1 MCAPSIQ
8 PPSLM
13 LSDGA
18 SIAVSAGA
26 LPVSLTTTNTVVES
40 TSSTKRAVNELEPDE
55 SELKPTALSV
65 ASTTITAQNVVESEP
80 KKQKSL
86 RRITIIKES

>member
-1 MCAPSIQ
+1 M
-8 PPSLM
+8 
-13 LSDGA
+13 
-18 SIAVSAGA
+18 V
-26 LPVSLTTTNTVVES
+26 LPLLLQLATTNTVIES

-80 KKQKSL
+80 KKQKNHC
-86 RRITIIKES
+86 

>member
-1 MCAPSIQ
+1 M
-8 PPSLM
+8 
-13 LSDGA
+13 
-18 SIAVSAGA
+18 V
-26 LPVSLTTTNTVVES
+26 LPLLLQLATTNTVIKS

-55 SELKPTALSV
+55 SEHKPAALSD

-86 RRITIIKES
+86 RRITIIRES